1 MPDACY
7 VFTWLMI
14 VLANVSRS
22 EVGGNFLVL
31 DLHKTCDFAA
41 AEQARDV
48 AGARPDF
55 KVCLDADRHGGHG
68 CLPRFALNCVG
79 STS

>member
-1 MPDACY
+1 MLRVHLVNDC
-7 VFTWLMI
+7 
-14 VLANVSRS
+14 VSQRVQIA

-31 DLHKTCDFAA
+31 DLDKTCDFAA